1 MNAFKNLPTA
11 AQVAIPAV
19 LVVLVAMIAMMT
31 VFKSPAPVTV
41 LETRDIGVFNTGMLV
56 LTRNDVA
63 YTEQNDGEQFQLQV
77 TPENEVK
84 AAQALAN
91 TGVKDRTVMVEEIEC
106 PAPPGFTGTKS
117 ANIRADN
124 CETAKSVQEMLLA
137 AGALGANVKVS
148 QQENGTLL
156 GPETSMNVVAQV
168 FLPDHMKDSWNAEQA
183 GRAIS
188 RAVGTTLDRV
198 SITDSQLQSLF
209 DGSSTGATKAG
220 GASGSGGL
228 GCGDIAGATEVETKR
243 AAVRNCYEASIG
255 EKLTEL
261 LGGSDRY
268 VLTVEPTI
276 DSNST
281 QVTSVRNTAG
291 PTSSRSSQ
299 RGGGQR
305 AEDVSS
311 PPNTVERTTVN
322 PAGDIKSLRIS
333 VILDKD
339 AVTEDQRIAVA
350 SLLSSQIDAK
360 RGDPA
365 PVVKLAQFA
374 GGIGDKPT
382 NEDLE
387 AIKAQA
393 DQANDASAPATQ
405 FRTTNEVPTWATA
418 MMALLVVGIVTAVL
432 LLWRRS
438 AAMAAERRRLEES
451 FMQEQKLFENFAQ
464 QNPDALVNDLNS
476 LFGAPS
482 APEPQPRF

>member
-1 MNAFKNLPTA
+1 MNAISNLPLA
-11 AQVAIPAV
+11 ARIAIPAV

-56 LTRNDVA
+56 LKRNDVT

-77 TPENEVK
+77 TPDQEVK

-117 ANIRADN
+117 ATIRSDN

-168 FLPDHMKDSWNAEQA
+168 FLPDHMKDKWNAEQA

-188 RAVGTTLDRV
+188 KAVGTTLDRV

-209 DGSSTGATKAG
+209 EGSSSGGAAAG
-220 GASGSGGL
+220 GAATSRL

-261 LGGSDRY
+261 LGGSDRF
-268 VLTVEPTI
+268 VLVVEPTI

-281 QVTSVRNTAG
+281 QVTSVRNTPG
-291 PTSSRSSQ
+291 PATSRSSQ
-299 RGGGQR
+299 RGGGQKV
-305 AEDVSS
+305 EDVSS

-333 VILDKD
+333 VILDKG
-339 AVTEDQRIAVA
+339 AVTEDQRIAVS

-374 GGIGDKPT
+374 GGGDV
-382 NEDLE
+382 NEDLD

-393 DQANDASAPATQ
+393 ETSAESSPPATQ
-405 FRTTNEVPTWATA
+405 FRTTNEVPTWVTA

-438 AAMAAERRRLEES
+438 AAMAAERRRLEEA
-451 FMQEQKLFENFAQ
+451 FQQEQKLFENFAQ

-482 APEPQPRF
+482 APEPQHRF